1 MKRLLIS
8 ALLLINGVVI
18 SSVQNVHAQASVGI
32 PTPDASAMF
41 QVEST
46 TKGAL
51 LPRMTAV
58 QRTAIATPANGL
70 LVYQTDGTQS
80 LYMNIG
86 TSGSPSWV
94 SMLHSGSS
102 LPAANIT
109 GTIAT
114 AQIADAAVTAA
125 KVSSTG
131 ASSGQVIGYN
141 GTSVG
146 WVTPSGGSSTYP
158 LVVAAGTAIDAAMQQ
173 TYSDLASITIT
184 STGKYLV
191 TAYIVGS
198 SSTAAYDAMVLALK
212 QNAVLLATT
221 QSYGSDNLCS
231 ISFVVNLTNLNP
243 LIIQGKYTGWGD
255 MNIEVTGAY
264 SLVKLAD

>member
-1 MKRLLIS
+1 MKHILSCLI
-8 ALLLINGVVI
+8 LLLIQ
-18 SSVQNVHAQASVGI
+18 SALSDELKAQASVGI

-58 QRTAIATPANGL
+58 QRAAIATPANGL

-94 SMLHSGSS
+94 SMLHSSSS

-131 ASSGQVIGYN
+131 ASSGQVLTYN
-141 GTSVG
+141 
-146 WVTPSGGSSTYP
+146 
-158 LVVAAGTAIDAAMQQ
+158 
-173 TYSDLASITIT
+173 
-184 STGKYLV
+184 
-191 TAYIVGS
+191 
-198 SSTAAYDAMVLALK
+198 
-212 QNAVLLATT
+212 
-221 QSYGSDNLCS
+221 
-231 ISFVVNLTNLNP
+231 
-243 LIIQGKYTGWGD
+243 
-255 MNIEVTGAY
+255 
-264 SLVKLAD
+264 